1 MNASTN
7 WSGSINRLEYG
18 DGGEKESAEPEVD
31 NWNIDD
37 LTESEENLSQET
49 ESEDGESEFH
59 IYREVMEN
67 ELNP

>member
-7 WSGSINRLEYG
+7 WSGSNNRLGYG
-18 DGGEKESAEPEVD
+18 DGGKKKSAEPEVD

-59 IYREVMEN
+59 LYREVMEN
-67 ELNP
+67 ELDP